1 MRGNNILQLCTAELL
16 VAVQEYLDKRMRNYA
31 PLAYDIQARDGTF
44 YILLKEQP
52 KQEMEADPCPQ
63 CIEGTGPQCI
73 EGTDPCPQCIEGVV
87 CRTPT
92 CGRLKLQ
99 LGPRYRNNHA

>member
-31 PLAYDIQARDGTF
+31 PLANDIQAREGSF

-52 KQEMEADPCPQ
+52 TQEQESEADPCPQ
-63 CIEGTGPQCI
+63 CIRGA
-73 EGTDPCPQCIEGVV
+73 V
-87 CRTPT
+87 CRTPS
-92 CGRLKLQ
+92 CGRLKLP
-99 LGPRYRNNHA
+99 LDHTYRNSPDV